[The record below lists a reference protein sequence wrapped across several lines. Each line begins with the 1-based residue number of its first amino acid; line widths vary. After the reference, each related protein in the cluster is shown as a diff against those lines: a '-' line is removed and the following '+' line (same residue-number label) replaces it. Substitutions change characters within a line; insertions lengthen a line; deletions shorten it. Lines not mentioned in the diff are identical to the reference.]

1 MRRPQPTS
9 EKTEMQ
15 NAHRIVESELADGNI
30 ELVRRFLADRFLFD
44 PDAHIDPG
52 ASLIGT
58 GILDST
64 GAMELVFFLEERFG
78 IEVADTELVP
88 DNLDSLQKIGAY
100 VERKA
105 STAR

>member
-1 MRRPQPTS
+1 
-9 EKTEMQ
+9 MQ
-15 NAHRIVESELADGNI
+15 NAQKIVENDQADGSI
-30 ELVRRFLADRFLFD
+30 EQVRRFLADRFLFD
-44 PDAHIDPG
+44 PDAHIDPT

-105 STAR
+105 SAVR